1 MYHAPIRFPFTSL
14 LFRKVIRDSRGFRIY
29 IPDFLSPEL
38 NWIQQASNGCAR
50 GQEQTT
56 RKNVVLTFNLVD
68 EIHKT
73 VVLCFENV
81 VMQCL
86 CAITQME
93 PAT

>member
-1 MYHAPIRFPFTSL
+1 MDSGLFQTSCHRNL
-14 LFRKVIRDSRGFRIY
+14 IGFSK
-29 IPDFLSPEL
+29 L
-38 NWIQQASNGCAR
+38 AVGCAR

>member
-1 MYHAPIRFPFTSL
+1 M
-14 LFRKVIRDSRGFRIY
+14 
-29 IPDFLSPEL
+29 
-38 NWIQQASNGCAR
+38 GCAR

-68 EIHKT
+68 EMHKT
-73 VVLCFENV
+73 VVLSFENV

>member
-1 MYHAPIRFPFTSL
+1 M
-14 LFRKVIRDSRGFRIY
+14 
-29 IPDFLSPEL
+29 
-38 NWIQQASNGCAR
+38 GCAR

-93 PAT
+93 PAK

>member
-1 MYHAPIRFPFTSL
+1 M
-14 LFRKVIRDSRGFRIY
+14 
-29 IPDFLSPEL
+29 
-38 NWIQQASNGCAR
+38 GCAR

-73 VVLCFENV
+73 LVLSFETV

-86 CAITQME
+86 RAITQTE

>member
-1 MYHAPIRFPFTSL
+1 MDSGLFQTSCHRNL
-14 LFRKVIRDSRGFRIY
+14 IGFSK
-29 IPDFLSPEL
+29 L
-38 NWIQQASNGCAR
+38 AVGGAR

>member
-1 MYHAPIRFPFTSL
+1 MDSGLFQTSCHRNL
-14 LFRKVIRDSRGFRIY
+14 IGFSK
-29 IPDFLSPEL
+29 L
-38 NWIQQASNGCAR
+38 AVGCAR
-50 GQEQTT
+50 RQEQTT

-86 CAITQME
+86 RAITRME

>member
-1 MYHAPIRFPFTSL
+1 M
-14 LFRKVIRDSRGFRIY
+14 
-29 IPDFLSPEL
+29 
-38 NWIQQASNGCAR
+38 GCAR

-73 VVLCFENV
+73 VVLSFENV

-86 CAITQME
+86 RAITQME
-93 PAT
+93 PARQQCLCEDVYYVARRNYLLQSVILKMNRTT

>member
-1 MYHAPIRFPFTSL
+1 MDSGLFQTSCHRNL
-14 LFRKVIRDSRGFRIY
+14 IGFSK
-29 IPDFLSPEL
+29 LVM
-38 NWIQQASNGCAR
+38 GCAR